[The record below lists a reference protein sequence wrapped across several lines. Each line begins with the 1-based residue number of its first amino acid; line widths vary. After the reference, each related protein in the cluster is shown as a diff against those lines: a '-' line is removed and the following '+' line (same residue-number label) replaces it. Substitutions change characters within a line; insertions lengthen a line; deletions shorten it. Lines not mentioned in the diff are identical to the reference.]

1 MAMIRNGKVYR
12 NLTEQ
17 VYANTQDI
25 EELKKQYGFKGPYAS
40 INVIPSSDIVDNAM
54 YLIGSTSPY
63 DLMKYNATTTLF
75 EYIGVFPQTG
85 PQGETGNGISR
96 IAKTGT
102 SEYGDTYTIYY
113 TNGGTF
119 VYFVPRG
126 EEGPKGD
133 PGAQGSPGRGIVQI
147 IKTQSVG
154 LTDVY
159 TIQYTDGTSSSF
171 SIENGKDGEDGPVQG
186 IYLNGH
192 VYTDVDGSGR
202 LVNLPTL
209 VEGGAYMA
217 EHAGEVKYV
226 SIYNAQYAID
236 LYASTGY
243 TSGETA
249 FSISDFTGG
258 TYNNFR
264 ALIGPTRIATGY
276 FAGSNKSRNASLIA
290 NLNEPPKVY
299 LFEETETEAWNQR
312 RAELSATH
320 LLYKSASSKPAI
332 EILFPE
338 APNGASYLTYQRHWA
353 FTEDFGANPTTAQ
366 DAPLLN
372 TIKLL
377 GVNYRLPSGGATYTA
392 GSGIDITN
400 DIISVD
406 DDVVATKNWVGSQNY
421 LTAITSAMIISALG
435 YTPGTSNFSG
445 SYNDLTDKPSLVEK
459 INLTWGGNNPLTQ
472 EQCELIYS
480 KGDKCYLYVDG
491 IVQNTYLNF
500 YFVRKELKSANTYN
514 FVFATQPNGT
524 STNTIWILSV
534 DISYDSVQ
542 ETYSQTWYTV
552 GTQNIPTKVSE
563 LQNDSGFLTSVAW
576 NDISNKP
583 TFATVATSGDYNDL
597 INKPTIPTKVSDL
610 TNDSGFI
617 TGITSAMIA
626 SALGYTPADAND
638 IPTSASSTSVVTPT
652 TSAFVTGTTKTT
664 ETLTFTYSDNTT
676 ETITIVTS
684 VTDNTSNAMTGATVA
699 TTTTL
704 S

>member
-1 MAMIRNGKVYR
+1 MAMIKDGKVYR

-17 VYANTQDI
+17 VFANTQDI

-40 INVIPSSDIVDNAM
+40 IDVIPSSDVVDGAM
-54 YLIGSTSPY
+54 YLIGTTSPY
-63 DLMKYNATTTLF
+63 DLMKYNAATTLF

-85 PQGETGNGISR
+85 PQGEAGNGISR

-102 SEYGDTYTIYY
+102 SDYGDTYTIYY

-126 EEGPKGD
+126 PEGAKGD

-171 SIENGKDGEDGPVQG
+171 SIENGKDGADGPVQG

-264 ALIGPTRIATGY
+264 ALVGPTRIATGY

-353 FTEDFGANPTTAQ
+353 FTEDFEANPTTAQ

-377 GVNYRLPSGGATYTA
+377 GVNYRLPSGSATYTA

-400 DIISVD
+400 GVISVD
-406 DDVVATKNWVGSQNY
+406 
-421 LTAITSAMIISALG
+421 
-435 YTPGTSNFSG
+435 
-445 SYNDLTDKPSLVEK
+445 
-459 INLTWGGNNPLTQ
+459 
-472 EQCELIYS
+472 
-480 KGDKCYLYVDG
+480 
-491 IVQNTYLNF
+491 NTIA
-500 YFVRKELKSANTYN
+500 LKS
-514 FVFATQPNGT
+514 
-524 STNTIWILSV
+524 
-534 DISYDSVQ
+534 
-542 ETYSQTWYTV
+542 E
-552 GTQNIPTKVSE
+552 IPTKVSD
-563 LQNDSGFLTSVAW
+563 LTNDSGYLTSVSW
-576 NDISNKP
+576 NDI
-583 TFATVATSGDYNDL
+583 L
-597 INKPTIPTKVSDL
+597 NKPTIPTKTSDL

-626 SALGYTPADAND
+626 TALGYTPEHKLSADNEGTYIADLNASETALTQFKSRLD
-638 IPTSASSTSVVTPT
+638 GTEYGGGNAKLLTSDAIQFLINQAIASVSTISFQVVQTLPVSDIQTNIIYLVPKNPTEQDNLYNEWIYVNNNWELIGSTEVDLSNYYTKNEVDGMIPTTASSTSVVTPT
-652 TSAFVTGTTKTT
+652 TSAFVTGTSTTNSAFVTSTTKTT

-676 ETITIVTS
+676 ANITIVTS
-684 VTDNTSNAMTGATVA
+684 VTDNTSNAITSVTDATSNAMTGATVA